1 MTHMKKRN
9 ILLPFLLIASAC
21 LFLTGCTER
30 GDVENAYG
38 LYETTETFVSFGDS
52 SSDSELSLFASDL
65 CVGGTDNTVSDNVTA
80 ECAECAAVFVTD
92 STEITYAQNIYEKS
106 YPASTT
112 KILTAYI
119 ALKYGSPDE
128 ILTVSDEAI
137 DSLDPSSSVC
147 GLQKGDQITLHD
159 ALYGLMLCSGNDAA
173 NVIAEAISGS
183 TEAFADLMNQEALA
197 LGATHSHFVNPHG
210 LPDDDHYTT
219 AYDLY
224 LIFQEAVQNED
235 FVTIISTLSYD
246 ASYLDSAGNT
256 VTQTWT
262 NTNGYLTGSYKQP
275 DGVTVIGGKTGT
287 TAAAGYCLVLY
298 SRNES
303 SSPVI
308 SVVLN
313 GNSRSDMYRIMTQML
328 STFGNG

>member
-1 MTHMKKRN
+1 MRHILKKKTAAV
-9 ILLPFLLIASAC
+9 FLLAAAAS
-21 LFLTGCTER
+21 LLLTGCTER
-30 GDVENAYG
+30 QDVENAYS
-38 LYETTETFVSFGDS
+38 LYDTTAAYASANDG
-52 SSDSELSLFASDL
+52 SSDSDLSLFAADL
-65 CVGGTDNTVSDNVTA
+65 CVGGTENTESDSVIA
-80 ECAECAAVFVTD
+80 DCVESAAVFVVD
-92 STEITYAQNIYEKS
+92 DAEITYAQNIYEKC

-119 ALKYGSPDE
+119 ALKYGDLDE
-128 ILTVSDEAI
+128 VMTVSDAAI
-137 DSLDPSSSVC
+137 DDLDPSSSVC
-147 GLQKGDQITLHD
+147 GLQKGDQITLRN

-183 TEAFADLMNQEALA
+183 TEDFADLMNEEALA

-210 LPDDDHYTT
+210 LPDDEHYTT

-235 FVTIISTLSYD
+235 FVSIISTLSYD
-246 ASYLDSAGNT
+246 ASWLDASGNT

-262 NTNGYLTGSYKQP
+262 NTNGYLTGKYAQP
-275 DGVTVIGGKTGT
+275 DGITVIGGKTGT
-287 TAAAGYCLVLY
+287 TSAAGYCLVLY
-298 SRNES
+298 SMNET

-313 GNSRSDMYRIMTQML
+313 GNSRSDMYKIMTQML
-328 STFGNG
+328 DAFGNE